1 MNMSYCRF
9 TNTLQDLKDC
19 YYNIE
24 NVEDM
29 SDDEL
34 IARKKLIEICV
45 EIADNADYLLNIES
59 EAK

>member
-9 TNTLQDLKDC
+9 YNTLQDLKDC

-24 NVEDM
+24 DVEDM

-34 IARKKLIEICV
+34 RARKKLIEICV